1 MSPAQINAD
10 VLNGLDPIPQKQ
22 AVVVYL
28 EGFGL
33 VEAARPLRVDKPHD
47 PRPLEV
53 FFAAGQGR
61 FGLLNSPPAGFDP
74 GGLQPFKENALV
86 LYQSF
91 GGVFRLGEAV
101 DLERE
106 TQPGGRM
113 TPLERQA
120 YVVYKQAYDLVDL
133 TGGAPSDCEKLVIEL
148 RAEIRQ
154 LRDENISLRQQLAE
168 LPALRLQVER
178 LKDELVARD
187 NTILELNARIQQMI
201 ETTKRTP
208 DDFAT
213 AVSDSVD
220 KLQAKLTNLPNKTSD
235 FVVREFSLEA
245 KVYVDVNERGQI
257 DYRFI
262 RPGDNVPAEKVSN
275 LSLTLAPVPK
285 PEPPETPAPAPTP
298 TPADAPL
305 APGADIPIERL
316 TGADAQ
322 VGARMASQN
331 IHSVA
336 DFLQTATRARTLAAF
351 SGMLEIDRQ
360 RLGNWLMQAQ
370 LMAVGGLSAAMAQ
383 ALIDLGIASLQELAA
398 ADAADLLAK
407 YNARASQL
415 GLPATTLEDAQRW
428 IAAAKAAAG

>member
-1 MSPAQINAD
+1 MLPAQIGAD
-10 VLNGLDPIPQKQ
+10 VLNGLDVIPQNQ
-22 AVVVYL
+22 AVIVYL

-33 VEAARPLRVDKPHD
+33 VEAARPLQVDKPRD
-47 PRPLEV
+47 PKPLDG

-61 FGLLNSPPAGFDP
+61 FGLLSGPPPGFDP
-74 GGLQPFKENALV
+74 DGLQPLKENALV

-106 TQPGGRM
+106 TQPGGRL
-113 TPLERQA
+113 TPLKRQA
-120 YVVYKQAYDLVDL
+120 YVVYKQAYALVDL
-133 TGGAPSDCEKLVIEL
+133 TGGASADCEELVIEL
-148 RAEIRQ
+148 RAEIRR
-154 LRDENISLRQQLAE
+154 LRDENTSLRQQLAE
-168 LPALRLQVER
+168 LPMLRLQVER

-201 ETTKRTP
+201 ETAKRTP

-245 KVYVDVNERGQI
+245 KVYVDVNEQGQI

-262 RPGDNVPAEKVSN
+262 RPGDNVAAEKVSN
-275 LSLTLAPVPK
+275 LSLTLTPVPK
-285 PEPPETPAPAPTP
+285 PEAPEPPAPTPAPA
-298 TPADAPL
+298 DAQL

-322 VGARMASQN
+322 INARMASRN
-331 IHSVA
+331 IRSVA
-336 DFLQTATRARTLAAF
+336 DFLQNATRARTLAAF

-383 ALIDLGIASLQELAA
+383 ALIDLGFTSLKELAA

-415 GLPATTLEDAQRW
+415 GLPAATLADAQRW